1 VREGEVG
8 VGWRDLMGRGR
19 VVGRK
24 LSELRK
30 VKEEGKKS
38 GPAGLG

>member
-1 VREGEVG
+1 
-8 VGWRDLMGRGR
+8 MGRER

-30 VKEEGKKS
+30 VKEEGKK
-38 GPAGLG
+38 AGRLGWAKRRERS